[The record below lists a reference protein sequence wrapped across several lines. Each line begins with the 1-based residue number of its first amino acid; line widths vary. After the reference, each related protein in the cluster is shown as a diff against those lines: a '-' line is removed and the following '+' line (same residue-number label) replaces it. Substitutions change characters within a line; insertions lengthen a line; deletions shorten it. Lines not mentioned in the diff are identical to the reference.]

1 MSPEYTKILVIGAGP
16 VGLFSI
22 FTCGMLG
29 MPCSVLDTLPVAG
42 GQCRAL
48 YPEKPIYDIPAF
60 PKILSE
66 DFIQQLEEQ
75 IKPFRPHFFLEESAI
90 SLERISLEKYAHLQE
105 HFDIP
110 LSKIPAVWRVHT
122 SMGRSFITL
131 CVLVC
136 SGGGALV
143 PKRPPLSHVEQF
155 EGKSIFYHV
164 SKKERFK
171 GKKIVI
177 AGGGDSAVDWAVLL
191 APDAEIVHM
200 IHRRHNF
207 RAQDSS
213 VQALNQLIECGKII
227 LHVPY
232 QLDTVS
238 GDPHGML
245 HGVTICHLENQEKTK
260 ISCDYFLP
268 FFGIDFDM
276 GPLLSWGLEMEKGRI
291 IAHPTAG
298 TTNLPGIYAAG
309 DASIYPHKLKL
320 IVTGFGEVANIA
332 HHIQHYLFP
341 EKSFSFQHS
350 TTTGIKGF

>member
-1 MSPEYTKILVIGAGP
+1 MSPEYAKILVIGAGP
-16 VGLFSI
+16 VGLFSV

-29 MPCSVLDTLPVAG
+29 IPCSVLDTLSTPG
-42 GQCRAL
+42 GQCRTL

-66 DFIQQLEEQ
+66 DFIQQLEAQ
-75 IKPFRPHFFLEESAI
+75 ITPFRPQFFLGESAI
-90 SLERISLEKYAHLQE
+90 TLERLSLEKYAHLQE

-110 LSKIPAVWRVHT
+110 LSTLPAVWRVHT
-122 SMGRSFITL
+122 SAGRSFITL
-131 CVLVC
+131 CILIC
-136 SGGGALV
+136 SGGGALI
-143 PKRPPLSHVEQF
+143 PKRPPLEHVEHF
-155 EGKSIFYHV
+155 EGKSVFYHV
-164 SKKERFK
+164 SHKERFK

-200 IHRRHNF
+200 IHRRHQF
-207 RAQDSS
+207 RAQDASLK
-213 VQALNQLIECGKII
+213 ALKELIDAGKIV

-232 QLDTVS
+232 QLHMVS
-238 GDPHGML
+238 GDHHGML
-245 HGVTICHLENQEKTK
+245 HKVTLCHLETQEP
-260 ISCDYFLP
+260 IGIACDYLLP

-276 GPLLSWGLEMEKGRI
+276 GPLLSWGLHMEKGRI
-291 IAHPTAG
+291 ITHPTAG

-309 DASIYPHKLKL
+309 DVSTYPHKLKL

-332 HHIQHYLFP
+332 HHIQQYLFP

-350 TTTGIKGF
+350 TTTGIKSL